1 MFRLVF
7 IAFGIF
13 CTATLF
19 AQEKHT
25 ASQVSIPKRN
35 QWIKEKSAMLKKFKP
50 NAVIAKAVISE
61 NEVTNGINLSVDIND
76 KGYLVTKDSGWIYFI
91 THSAHNNPKVGDIT
105 LAIDNSKNIF
115 INEGHVCGGY
125 ASFRALN
132 FKEVNS
138 VSDFFQ
144 YFNSEEKNGQW
155 KKVP

>member
-7 IAFGIF
+7 IAVGIF
-13 CTATLF
+13 FAAILF

-25 ASQVSIPKRN
+25 ALQVSIPKRN
-35 QWIKEKSAMLKKFKP
+35 QWIKEQSAMLKKFKP
-50 NAVIAKAVISE
+50 TAATEKAVINE
-61 NEVTNGINLSVDIND
+61 NEVTNGINLSVDINY

-115 INEGHVCGGY
+115 MNEGHVCGGY
-125 ASFRALN
+125 VSFRALN
-132 FKEVNS
+132 FKEINS

-144 YFNSEEKNGQW
+144 YFNCGDKNGEW

>member
-144 YFNSEEKNGQW
+144 YFNKQ
-155 KKVP
+155 K